1 MGSSDVSSISLSLWR
16 IAHVIPEIQEFW
28 TCLHSQQGDEVP
40 YLSRQNDSLREEF
53 PSLLEDVPEM
63 ISLAKEVCGNDPEA
77 VNLWIGDDRSVSSCH
92 KDPYENFYVVVRGEK
107 VFTLLPPASAPFL
120 HETDFPAATY
130 IRKSDGKL
138 EAVLD
143 DANDPVACSITHFE
157 GILTKG
163 QRV

>member
-1 MGSSDVSSISLSLWR
+1 M
-16 IAHVIPEIQEFW
+16 PEI
-28 TCLHSQQGDEVP
+28 
-40 YLSRQNDSLREEF
+40 
-53 PSLLEDVPEM
+53 

-107 VFTLLPPASAPFL
+107 IFTLLPPASAPFL

-143 DANDPVACSITHFE
+143 DANDPVACSINNFKI
-157 GILTKG
+157 ILTKSLCLSVFLFQTRKRFLSLVFSELLG
-163 QRV
+163 TSHLRGHQ

>member
-1 MGSSDVSSISLSLWR
+1 M
-16 IAHVIPEIQEFW
+16 IPEIQEFW

-53 PSLLEDVPEM
+53 PSLLEDVPEI

-107 VFTLLPPASAPFL
+107 VFTLLPPACAPFL